1 MCIRDR
7 PEIDF
12 TDICACGPLPM
23 LKAIM
28 NADDHQAQL
37 SFEERMGCGF
47 GGCMGC
53 SCQTKN
59 GAKRICKEG
68 PVLKKEEIIW

>member
-1 MCIRDR
+1 MRFETFGGTAIGSRKAKRGEKLTR
-7 PEIDF
+7 PPVPE
-12 TDICACGPLPM
+12 
-23 LKAIM
+23 K
-28 NADDHQAQL
+28 
-37 SFEERMGCGF
+37 EGCGF